1 MAVTEHGRFVLYRH
15 FEAEMGEDKA
25 RTLMD
30 HLLPVGWT
38 DLATKHELREVANE
52 LAQLR
57 DTVATKADLA
67 AVRAE
72 LAIEIAGVRTE
83 VADLRTDLRTEIAD
97 LRSEMYKG
105 FTSLTLTLVA
115 TMVGLQ
121 GLLLAGLKL
130 L

>member
-38 DLATKHELREVANE
+38 DLVTKQELREVAHE

-67 AVRAE
+67 
-72 LAIEIAGVRTE
+72 
-83 VADLRTDLRTEIAD
+83 DLRTEIAD

-105 FTSLTLTLVA
+105 FISLTRSLVA
-115 TMVGLQ
+115 AMVGLQ

>member
-38 DLATKHELREVANE
+38 DLATKQDLREVAHE
-52 LAQLR
+52 LALVR
-57 DTVATKADLA
+57 ESMATKAD
-67 AVRAE
+67 
-72 LAIEIAGVRTE
+72 
-83 VADLRTDLRTEIAD
+83 IAD

-105 FTSLTLTLVA
+105 FTSVTLSLVA
-115 TMVGLQ
+115 AMVGLQ

>member
-38 DLATKHELREVANE
+38 DLATKQELRELAHE
-52 LAQLR
+52 LALVR
-57 DTVATKADLA
+57 ESMATKADLA
-67 AVRAE
+67 
-72 LAIEIAGVRTE
+72 
-83 VADLRTDLRTEIAD
+83 DLRTEMAELRTEVRTEIAG